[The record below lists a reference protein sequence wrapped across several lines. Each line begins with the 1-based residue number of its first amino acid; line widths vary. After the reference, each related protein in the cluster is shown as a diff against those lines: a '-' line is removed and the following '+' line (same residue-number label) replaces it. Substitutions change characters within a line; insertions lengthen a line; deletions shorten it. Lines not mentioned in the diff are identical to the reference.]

1 MFPVLVQEERV
12 SREIKDTVKVAPRK
26 RTSALSEQVRQRL
39 NEMIR
44 NRDLIGGQVI
54 TEERLAET
62 LGVSRTPLREALLRL
77 EGEGMLQKNAGRSF
91 MVRQVDFTEYMQ
103 SLKMRRIIE
112 PEAAALA
119 AVRVPKAELTE
130 MRQEIEALHN
140 AQDDREH
147 TRAHWN
153 CDDKLHRL
161 FGYHSGN
168 QVMYG
173 VIERL
178 RVTTRLFEVTDI
190 RQRVEAD
197 HAQHLEI
204 LDALDAEDA
213 GWARRAVDAH
223 IGSLISYSREQFT

>member
-1 MFPVLVQEERV
+1 M
-12 SREIKDTVKVAPRK
+12 SREISGVVKVTPK
-26 RTSALSEQVRQRL
+26 RNNALSEQVRQRL

-44 NRDLIGGQVI
+44 NRDLAGGQVI

-91 MVRQVDFTEYMQ
+91 MVRQVEFTEYMQ
-103 SLKMRRIIE
+103 SLKMRGIIE
-112 PEAAALA
+112 PEAAAFA
-119 AVRVPKAELTE
+119 TVRVPKTELLALRE
-130 MRQEIEALHN
+130 EIKALHTEN
-140 AQDDREH
+140 GDREH
-147 TRAHWN
+147 TREHWN

-168 QVMYG
+168 QVMYE

-190 RQRVEAD
+190 RQRIEAD
-197 HAQHLEI
+197 HTQHLEI
-204 LDALDAEDA
+204 LDALEAKDPD
-213 GWARRAVDAH
+213 WARRAVSNH
-223 IGSLISYSREQFT
+223 IGSLIAYSLEQFT

>member
-1 MFPVLVQEERV
+1 M
-12 SREIKDTVKVAPRK
+12 
-26 RTSALSEQVRQRL
+26 SEQVRLRL

-44 NRDLIGGQVI
+44 NRDLTGGQVI

-112 PEAAALA
+112 PEAGALA
-119 AVRVPKAELTE
+119 ATRVPKAELAAI
-130 MRQEIEALHN
+130 RQEIEALHDN
-140 AQDDREH
+140 NDLGEH

-168 QVMYG
+168 QVMFG

-204 LDALDAEDA
+204 LDALDAEDPE
-213 GWARRAVDAH
+213 WARRAVDAH
-223 IGSLISYSREQFT
+223 ISSMISYSLEQFT